1 MNINDVA
8 TQISTTSR
16 LITMVALSTCDTGK
30 WHSLE
35 KWASQKHVV
44 AFDPHNSS
52 FNYEASG
59 VVGQQNCESGIG
71 IHQLRQT
78 QRRLTAEQVIDVCQK
93 YREGATVYELGKE
106 YGIDRRT
113 VSARLKEAGVSMR
126 RTRPPKG
133 TVRRVPSRQ

>member
-1 MNINDVA
+1 M
-8 TQISTTSR
+8 
-16 LITMVALSTCDTGK
+16 
-30 WHSLE
+30 
-35 KWASQKHVV
+35 
-44 AFDPHNSS
+44 AFDQHNFS

-71 IHQLRQT
+71 IHELRQT

-106 YGIDRRT
+106 FGIDRRT
-113 VSARLKEAGVSMR
+113 VSARLNQAGVSMR

-133 TVRRVPSRQ
+133 AVRRALSR